1 MIKDI
6 SNSID
11 TSCTKSHRRP
21 APPRPL
27 QKTHRHHKKMS
38 SSPGGEEEDPE
49 NYPWHLAKAALL
61 ALITTSFLVWQQTR
75 HSFYL
80 ARTAFVE
87 HRRRSNRRDSAP
99 APAPAAASTTAK
111 RRANKPNPKKA
122 KKTASSSTMV
132 DDDGGGGGDDDDDGG
147 TLVVGF
153 FHPRCSSGGGGERV
167 LWKSIQA
174 LGELR
179 EGKFPASTK
188 RRPRPRRGGS
198 ATAAATT
205 TSTTTTTTTT
215 DPPPPP
221 HSRDVL
227 ANVRNLCVVVYTI
240 DEPSDD
246 YDRTIAEDVRAR
258 FNIVVPSSL
267 PVHFVHLHELRHLL
281 GE

>member
-6 SNSID
+6 SISID

-38 SSPGGEEEDPE
+38 SSPEGEEEDPE

-75 HSFYL
+75 QSFYL

-179 EGKFPASTK
+179 EGKFPVTTK
-188 RRPRPRRGGS
+188 RRGAR
-198 ATAAATT
+198 
-205 TSTTTTTTTT
+205 STVKSSSG
-215 DPPPPP
+215 PPPF
-221 HSRDVL
+221 SYSKDVL
-227 ANVRNLCVVVYTI
+227 ANVKNLCVVVYTI

-267 PVHFVHLHELRHLL
+267 PVHFVHLHELRHFL